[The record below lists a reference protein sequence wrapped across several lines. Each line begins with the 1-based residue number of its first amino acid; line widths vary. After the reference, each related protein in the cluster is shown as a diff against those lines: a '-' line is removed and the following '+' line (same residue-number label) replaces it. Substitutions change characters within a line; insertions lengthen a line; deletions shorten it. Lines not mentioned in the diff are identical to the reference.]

1 MCIFESFIN
10 TYREFCPGYFAP
22 WHLHWICFPENTVI
36 KRDKKSL
43 LSFPLLAVLE
53 HSEMFFTI
61 FKSFIA
67 NLLSMK
73 ELLFAWKIRT
83 FKIQNGNY
91 MI

>member
-1 MCIFESFIN
+1 M
-10 TYREFCPGYFAP
+10 
-22 WHLHWICFPENTVI
+22 
-36 KRDKKSL
+36 KKSL

-61 FKSFIA
+61 LKSFIA

-73 ELLFAWKIRT
+73 ELLFVWKIRT
-83 FKIQNGNY
+83 FKIQNGNQ